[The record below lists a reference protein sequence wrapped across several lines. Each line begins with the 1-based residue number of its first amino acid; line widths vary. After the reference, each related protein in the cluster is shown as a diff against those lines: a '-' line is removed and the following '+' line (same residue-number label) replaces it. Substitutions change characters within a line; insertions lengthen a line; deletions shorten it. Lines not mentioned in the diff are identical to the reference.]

1 MAIIFRL
8 IALFHLNKVSVTQT
22 FPLMMS
28 PEPFSRVSDKI
39 SRVPDGIPAY
49 FLKRVSVPILDVI
62 CFLFKLSLS
71 IGVVTLQWKSAIIT
85 PVFKKGSRDL
95 PSNYRPVSL
104 TCVLCCVFEHIVA
117 DHLFY
122 HLSLHNVISEN

>member
-1 MAIIFRL
+1 M
-8 IALFHLNKVSVTQT
+8 
-22 FPLMMS
+22 
-28 PEPFSRVSDKI
+28 
-39 SRVPDGIPAY
+39 PDGIPAY
-49 FLKRVSVPILDVI
+49 FLKRVSVPLLDVI

-95 PSNYRPVSL
+95 PSNYHPVFL
-104 TCVLCCVFEHIVA
+104 TCVPCRVFKHIVA